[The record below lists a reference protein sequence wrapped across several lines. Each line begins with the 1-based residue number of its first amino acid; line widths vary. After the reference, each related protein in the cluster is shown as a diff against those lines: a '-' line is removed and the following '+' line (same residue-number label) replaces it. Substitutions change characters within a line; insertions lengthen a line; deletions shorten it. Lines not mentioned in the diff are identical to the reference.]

1 MHAATKT
8 RERPSVETDVDDS
21 LDRPWTVT
29 VYNDPINLMG
39 YVTLIIM
46 RVFGYAREKAEK
58 MMLDVH
64 RKGKCIVWSGTR
76 EKAELYVQQL
86 HGYHLNAAMA
96 RDN

>member
-1 MHAATKT
+1 
-8 RERPSVETDVDDS
+8 
-21 LDRPWTVT
+21 
-29 VYNDPINLMG
+29 
-39 YVTLIIM
+39 
-46 RVFGYAREKAEK
+46 

-64 RKGKCIVWSGTR
+64 QKGKCIVWSGTR